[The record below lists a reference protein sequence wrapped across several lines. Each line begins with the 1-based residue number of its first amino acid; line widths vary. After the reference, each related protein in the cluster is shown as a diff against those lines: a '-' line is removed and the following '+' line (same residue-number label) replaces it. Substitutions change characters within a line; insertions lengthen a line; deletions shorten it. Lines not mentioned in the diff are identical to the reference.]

1 MRGKRKDLPNTF
13 EGMEQHLLD
22 AWERVNEG
30 RPQNPEL
37 ALLAKKGKLK
47 TNPTTVALEAGVS
60 RTLIGHE
67 KCRYLD
73 VRLKILGKDAETEEI
88 PVRVPTDMRTI
99 NANLRE
105 INRTLE
111 SRLKVALSNQAAV
124 LNRMH
129 KLETEYNDR
138 LEEIKRINSR
148 ATRNPNEVVGLH
160 IVKPDQK
167 K

>member
-47 TNPTTVALEAGVS
+47 TNPTTVALEASVS

-73 VRLKILGKDAETEEI
+73 VRLKILGKDLENEEI